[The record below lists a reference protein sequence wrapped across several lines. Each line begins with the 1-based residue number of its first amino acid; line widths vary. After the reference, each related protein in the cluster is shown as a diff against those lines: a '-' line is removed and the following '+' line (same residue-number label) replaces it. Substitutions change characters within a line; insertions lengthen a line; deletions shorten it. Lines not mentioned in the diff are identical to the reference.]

1 MLERRLDLDIPHLL
15 IDLAAR
21 RPVFHSEADLQ
32 HELAWHLREVHPN
45 LQVRLEY
52 PLARPSNAAIDI
64 LIRNGDQA
72 MALELK
78 YLCQRVEYDVDG
90 EPFALK
96 PQGAQD
102 IRRYDV
108 LKDVWRME
116 QFLAAR
122 PSASAAV
129 LALTNDPAYW
139 RGPRGLS
146 TCDAA
151 FALREGRSVTG
162 LLDWAPHTG
171 AGTKRGRE
179 TTINFMGEYRMTW
192 ADYSRVEGP
201 FGEFRFLYLP
211 VARP

>member
-1 MLERRLDLDIPHLL
+1 MTHFGSNISIRGETLSPNIIPFLP
-15 IDLAAR
+15 IGKVAGA
-21 RPVFHSEADLQ
+21 SA
-32 HELAWHLREVHPN
+32 
-45 LQVRLEY
+45 RLEY
-52 PLARPSNAAIDI
+52 PLARPSNTAIDI
-64 LIRNGDQA
+64 LIRNGDRA

-78 YLCQRVEYDVDG
+78 YLCQRVEYEVNG

-102 IRRYDV
+102 VRRYDV

-116 QFLAAR
+116 QFLEAR

-139 RGPRGLS
+139 HGPRSLS

-162 LLDWAPHTG
+162 PLDWAQHTG

-179 TTINFMGEYRMTW
+179 AVIDLKGQYRMTW
-192 ADYSRVEGP
+192 ANYSRIDGP

-211 VARP
+211 VERP

>member
-1 MLERRLDLDIPHLL
+1 MDFDIPQLL
-15 IDLAAR
+15 IDLATR

-32 HELAWHLREVHPN
+32 HELAWHLREVHPH

-52 PLARPSNAAIDI
+52 PLARPTNAAIDI
-64 LIRNGDQA
+64 LIRNGDQV

-78 YLCQRVEYDVDG
+78 YLCQRVEYEVDG

-102 IRRYDV
+102 VRRYDV

-116 QFLAAR
+116 QFLEAH
-122 PSASAAV
+122 PTASAAV
-129 LALTNDPAYW
+129 LALTNDPTYW

-151 FALREGRSVTG
+151 FALRKGRVVTG
-162 LLDWAPHTG
+162 APDWAPHTG

-179 TTINFMGEYRMTW
+179 AAINLKGQYQITW
-192 ADYSRVEGP
+192 ADYSRIDGP
-201 FGEFRFLYLP
+201 FGEFRYLYLP
-211 VARP
+211 VERP

>member
-1 MLERRLDLDIPHLL
+1 MDIDIPQLL

-32 HELAWHLREVHPN
+32 HELAWHLRDVHPD

-52 PLARPSNAAIDI
+52 PLARPTNAAIDI

-78 YLCQRVEYDVDG
+78 YLCQSADYEVDG

-116 QFLAAR
+116 QFLNAR
-122 PSASAAV
+122 PAASAAV
-129 LALTNDPAYW
+129 LTLTNDPAYW
-139 RGPRGLS
+139 RGPRGPS

-151 FALREGRSVTG
+151 FALREGRVITSA
-162 LLDWAPHTG
+162 LDWAPHTG
-171 AGTKRGRE
+171 AGTKRGPE
-179 TTINFMGEYRMTW
+179 AAINLKGRYPITW
-192 ADYSRVEGP
+192 ADYSRIDGP
-201 FGEFRFLYLP
+201 FGEFRYLYLP
-211 VARP
+211 VERP